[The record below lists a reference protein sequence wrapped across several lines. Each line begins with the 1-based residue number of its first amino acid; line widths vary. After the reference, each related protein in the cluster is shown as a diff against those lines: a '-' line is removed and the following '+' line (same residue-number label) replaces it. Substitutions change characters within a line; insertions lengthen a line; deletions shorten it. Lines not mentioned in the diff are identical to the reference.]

1 VLNKF
6 YLSFWSD
13 KFLNFF
19 CLAIFASLI
28 VGLGFYFVSPNGNTV
43 KYGDF
48 PAFYVA
54 AKLSLESPE
63 LLYDLNSQAQTQ
75 VALTSELGFHVFAY
89 PPFFALFLEP
99 LATQDLS
106 GAKLLYLGLLAIFVF
121 ASGNLLKDIVPVRL
135 TSLQLTALLFLF
147 PPLVVGFS
155 GGQNTAFSLLL
166 LISIVLLAK
175 NKNWLFA
182 GVLVGLWNFKPQYSV
197 IAFIVLYFQSETK
210 ARFVLGYL
218 LSSTFEMLVSFAAY
232 GKSVF
237 LSWFELLKLL
247 TQMNNNSSTN
257 IAKMTSIVSVY
268 RSYSDSSPLLGLSLS
283 AVGLALLFL
292 LVRKFRDNYS
302 IVGVILALLSP
313 QTGFY
318 DLALIL
324 PFLLT
329 QLGALKSP
337 FIWRYLLSITVI
349 WGAFKLQEL
358 HQVQILPIVVLLVLT
373 TYSVLSKSLVEDNRE
388 NK

>member
-1 VLNKF
+1 
-6 YLSFWSD
+6 
-13 KFLNFF
+13 
-19 CLAIFASLI
+19 
-28 VGLGFYFVSPNGNTV
+28 
-43 KYGDF
+43 
-48 PAFYVA
+48 
-54 AKLSLESPE
+54 
-63 LLYDLNSQAQTQ
+63 
-75 VALTSELGFHVFAY
+75 
-89 PPFFALFLEP
+89 
-99 LATQDLS
+99 
-106 GAKLLYLGLLAIFVF
+106 
-121 ASGNLLKDIVPVRL
+121 
-135 TSLQLTALLFLF
+135 
-147 PPLVVGFS
+147 
-155 GGQNTAFSLLL
+155 
-166 LISIVLLAK
+166 
-175 NKNWLFA
+175 
-182 GVLVGLWNFKPQYSV
+182 
-197 IAFIVLYFQSETK
+197 
-210 ARFVLGYL
+210 
-218 LSSTFEMLVSFAAY
+218 
-232 GKSVF
+232 VF